1 VKLDDRSRP
10 GTSHWKNVF
19 RFCLVWVFA
28 RLRDHRKRPA
38 GAVPVLSETR
48 RPIST
53 KNVPTA
59 NTPTHKSSAG
69 SDSTY
74 FLMGTHL
81 YEQFMNLLFE
91 IYWFSYPMIWVE

>member
-1 VKLDDRSRP
+1 MYFVSAWC
-10 GTSHWKNVF
+10 GSSHACAITANGLLALF
-19 RFCLVWVFA
+19 PYYPR
-28 RLRDHRKRPA
+28 H
-38 GAVPVLSETR
+38 E
-48 RPIST
+48 RPISA

-69 SDSTY
+69 RDSTY
-74 FLMGTHL
+74 FPMSTHL